1 MKRPIQPGIRIGARA
16 DAGEDARVAEAL
28 REAAAQ
34 WPSGVAVLAVRD
46 GEVFE
51 AITLT
56 SFIIVALDPPLV
68 LVSIGRHAA
77 IVSVLEGVGR
87 YGISLLAADQGP
99 AASLVA
105 DRLPNVRALF
115 SRDDV
120 PVLDG
125 AITTLVCHTEAV
137 HPAGD
142 HLLYIAAVEQVIAG
156 PDSPPLLYH
165 RRRYRRLEAR

>member
-1 MKRPIQPGIRIGARA
+1 MKRPIQPGIRIGAPA
-16 DAGEDARVAEAL
+16 DEGEDARVGEAL

-46 GEVFE
+46 GDVFE

-56 SFIIVALDPPLV
+56 SFVTIALDPPLV

-77 IVSVLEGVGR
+77 IVSVLESVGR

-99 AASLVA
+99 VASLVA

-115 SRDDV
+115 SRDEV
-120 PVLDG
+120 PVLEG
-125 AITTLVCHTEAV
+125 AISTLVCHTDEI

-142 HLLYIAAVEQVIAG
+142 HLLFIAAVERVIAG
-156 PDSPPLLYH
+156 DDSPPLLYY
-165 RRRYRRLEAR
+165 RRRYRRLDAR